1 MGATRGL
8 GFCRCVQNDKEKD
21 LVRPDGGK
29 RHFVVSSP
37 GSLRLVMPRASLCF
51 CSW

>member
-29 RHFVVSSP
+29 KHF
-37 GSLRLVMPRASLCF
+37 VMPRASLRF
-51 CSW
+51 RSW